1 MQRSR
6 FCLLDLNTKN
16 KTELSEEFRNSV
28 HAKALSI
35 FYWRQ
40 VQEIEGKFPEYLFLN
55 LAVNWMNCSS
65 WDHFL
70 HKFPMESY
78 NISEGKK
85 LLDLLD
91 YDCVP
96 REFRNWCAEDP
107 GRVLH
112 FLYILESKYKLE
124 MQFICDSAI
133 TRHPDPGYTWVYGGM
148 SAVTVILGIMG
159 ASKVKKDWEIAKL
172 QKLESETS
180 NDPNLLNALPDQNP
194 KFLRVPQRYRNR
206 RMDSGKR
213 MMEARKGFVEI
224 ERTTV
229 VSCNACKMFFR
240 RSNTEGVDEKCK
252 KGGKCYD
259 DLKYD
264 LKKEDRPR
272 CRACRYKKCVA
283 LGMRQHKSTDS
294 ESVTSPAAPASI
306 PSPTSEKSIELAVV
320 QKPIVTQA
328 HVDSILFQQMTALHK
343 TRKEVYLTI
352 NICEDPS
359 FLDLVLEGSNLSKYR
374 RPQPIEWEK
383 TERKLKPWGS
393 LGVLLIVEIIK
404 AMPFYEKLLLS
415 DRVILLKNVAF
426 KSHHLAIAFDSFM
439 AKKGRVIAPNGEEMF
454 PSALFEIEECN
465 EIIMDLLTSPMQ
477 PILELNLT
485 ENEYLLLNM
494 IMICNPGIA
503 GLSLSAQSI
512 ISEQQRSA
520 TKLLFYLCMIWDP
533 LEGPGRFGKIL
544 AIGEN
549 LNKQASIMK
558 KLDKTI
564 KQKNL
569 GIYIPKVLREPCNI
583 K

>member
-1 MQRSR
+1 MIT
-6 FCLLDLNTKN
+6 N
-16 KTELSEEFRNSV
+16 SERPQICEICHS
-28 HAKALSI
+28 KA
-35 FYWRQ
+35 F
-40 VQEIEGKFPEYLFLN
+40 G
-55 LAVNWMNCSS
+55 
-65 WDHFL
+65 
-70 HKFPMESY
+70 Y
-78 NISEGKK
+78 N
-85 LLDLLD
+85 
-91 YDCVP
+91 YD
-96 REFRNWCAEDP
+96 
-107 GRVLH
+107 
-112 FLYILESKYKLE
+112 
-124 MQFICDSAI
+124 
-133 TRHPDPGYTWVYGGM
+133 
-148 SAVTVILGIMG
+148 
-159 ASKVKKDWEIAKL
+159 
-172 QKLESETS
+172 
-180 NDPNLLNALPDQNP
+180 
-194 KFLRVPQRYRNR
+194 
-206 RMDSGKR
+206 
-213 MMEARKGFVEI
+213 
-224 ERTTV
+224 V

-294 ESVTSPAAPASI
+294 GSATSPAAPDSI
-306 PSPTSEKSIELAVV
+306 PSPTSEKSMKLLIV

-328 HVDSILFQQMTALHK
+328 HVDSTLFQQMTALHK

-393 LGVLLIVEIIK
+393 LGVLLIVEIVK
-404 AMPFYEKLLLS
+404 AMSFYEKLLLS

-494 IMICNPGIA
+494 IMICNPA
-503 GLSLSAQSI
+503 FSGLSPSGREILSE
-512 ISEQQRSA
+512 EQRA
-520 TKLLFYLCMIWDP
+520 YARILFQICMITDP
-533 LEGPGRFGKIL
+533 RKGPSRYGQIL
-544 AIGEN
+544 AI
-549 LNKQASIMK
+549 MD
-558 KLDKTI
+558 KLERQKEVTNRVVHAMRRCWKPDFYFAGVLIEACHLDYNRPPRVKMEI
-564 KQKNL
+564 KDEQ
-569 GIYIPKVLREPCNI
+569 
-583 K
+583 